1 MQNSPR
7 RRNSRYG
14 YRSQPKYSS
23 SVPEAFSLFF
33 QEISNGFLI
42 ALKKLI
48 IDLFVI
54 LIKNPTLKAW
64 DEIQVDKHRRPD
76 LDGLKNIRKHKA
88 DYGILVFTVLI
99 ICVGLVVMYSLSP
112 QRAIFLNKNNDAHYS
127 TYFFFFR
134 HLINIGVGLVFFII
148 AKNTPIT
155 FIYRHSG
162 KFLIIG
168 YILCILLA
176 IMGKLHIPLA
186 DCKLGACRWYNLGL
200 LSFQPAELLKVG
212 LMISLAVFLGA
223 KASLGKVNDWKETIL
238 PSGILVLL
246 MIIIVAGF
254 QNDLGT
260 TLSALAIIAFQFF
273 VAGINKA
280 NIRIFLTILGV
291 LIITAIAIA
300 PHRISRIATF
310 MNTDCSNLA
319 SKEAGD
325 DYHICHAKIAIG
337 SGGILGLG
345 LGNSVQATGY
355 LPEVINDS
363 VFAVMSEMFGF
374 IWMTLILLL
383 FVALIYRLLKVSAYS
398 ENPASRILSA
408 GAAGWF
414 SIHTIINIF
423 AMTGLAPLTGITMP
437 LVSYGGTS
445 IVFIMIVLGLA
456 FNVSSY
462 TNHSVVKDINEED
475 KNENSRSRRR
485 LRGTRSTHR
494 SSF

>member
-42 ALKKLI
+42 ALKKLV

-223 KASLGKVNDWKETIL
+223 KASLGKV
-238 PSGILVLL
+238 
-246 MIIIVAGF
+246 
-254 QNDLGT
+254 
-260 TLSALAIIAFQFF
+260 
-273 VAGINKA
+273 
-280 NIRIFLTILGV
+280 
-291 LIITAIAIA
+291 
-300 PHRISRIATF
+300 
-310 MNTDCSNLA
+310 
-319 SKEAGD
+319 
-325 DYHICHAKIAIG
+325 
-337 SGGILGLG
+337 
-345 LGNSVQATGY
+345 
-355 LPEVINDS
+355 
-363 VFAVMSEMFGF
+363 
-374 IWMTLILLL
+374 
-383 FVALIYRLLKVSAYS
+383 
-398 ENPASRILSA
+398 
-408 GAAGWF
+408 
-414 SIHTIINIF
+414 
-423 AMTGLAPLTGITMP
+423 
-437 LVSYGGTS
+437 
-445 IVFIMIVLGLA
+445 
-456 FNVSSY
+456 
-462 TNHSVVKDINEED
+462 KD
-475 KNENSRSRRR
+475 
-485 LRGTRSTHR
+485 
-494 SSF
+494 